1 MSRPNTPRNFNVQQ
15 TELFVTRIRVV
26 HTQGQL
32 YMVYILQI
40 QLLGKNVPVIPAGD
54 AQTVLFCQLGA
65 NVVAL
70 SVVLLSVITPN

>member
-1 MSRPNTPRNFNVQQ
+1 
-15 TELFVTRIRVV
+15 
-26 HTQGQL
+26 
-32 YMVYILQI
+32 MVYILQI

-54 AQTVLFCQLGA
+54 AQTVPFCRLGA